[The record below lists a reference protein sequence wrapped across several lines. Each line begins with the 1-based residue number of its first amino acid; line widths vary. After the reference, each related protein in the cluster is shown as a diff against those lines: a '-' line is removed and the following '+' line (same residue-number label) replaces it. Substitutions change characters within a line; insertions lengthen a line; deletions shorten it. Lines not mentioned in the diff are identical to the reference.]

1 MDFNTLL
8 LRLGIDSTCFK
19 NCLNEPIKTETGFI
33 YEVEQRTDIRICPEC
48 GKDNVIIND
57 HDIVEINCSETDQ
70 ITDILRIKKV
80 RFKCK
85 DCKITFTPTINGIEP
100 YAKISSQTRKMI
112 VKNFTSKLTFSEIA
126 KRYGISVA
134 RVLQIFD
141 EEIKFV
147 PRREMPRVLCIDEIK
162 FAEEYNQKYCC
173 VLYDFDKKEIVDIIR
188 NRQLPYLDEYFSN
201 IPEKERR
208 NVKYF
213 ISDMYDGYR
222 TIQKRYFSQAVH
234 IVDLF
239 HVITQLTNA
248 VNRIRTTA
256 MKNCEDGSLEYN
268 FMKAHWSLFL
278 CRNENIPDKYYTS
291 RKTGYSFHFDELINR
306 CLMTSPDLL
315 EAHNILQDLFHYHQ
329 KYTYKKATAFIDYMA
344 NRLLAS
350 PNEIL
355 RSVGRTY
362 HKWREEIARAF
373 SFTTYGIRY
382 TNAIAESINNHLK
395 TIIKS
400 AYGYH
405 NFERFRKRAML
416 IITYKKI

>member
-33 YEVEQRTDIRICPEC
+33 YEVEQRTDIRICPYC
-48 GKDNVIIND
+48 GKENITI
-57 HDIVEINCSETDQ
+57 HDYNIVEINCSETNQ
-70 ITDILRIKKV
+70 ITDTLKIKKV
-80 RFKCK
+80 RFDCK
-85 DCKITFTPTINGIEP
+85 DCDTTFTPVINGIEP

-112 VKNFTSKLTFSEIA
+112 VKDFTSKLTFSEIA

-201 IPEKERR
+201 IPEKERS

-278 CRNENIPDKYYTS
+278 CRTENVPDKYYTS

-306 CLMTSPDLL
+306 CLKTSPDLL
-315 EAHNILQDLFHYHQ
+315 EAHNVLQDLFHYHQ
-329 KYTYKKATAFIDYMA
+329 KYTYKKALAFIDYM
-344 NRLLAS
+344 
-350 PNEIL
+350 
-355 RSVGRTY
+355 
-362 HKWREEIARAF
+362 
-373 SFTTYGIRY
+373 
-382 TNAIAESINNHLK
+382 
-395 TIIKS
+395 
-400 AYGYH
+400 
-405 NFERFRKRAML
+405 
-416 IITYKKI
+416 